1 MVDVV
6 DGGWWMVDGPS
17 MIHPSQRLVPDSQ
30 WLEKA
35 APVERSSIVSY
46 RPVPYPRSLNLLDSS
61 SYGLTF
67 CGTNH
72 LHYNSL
78 ILNLF

>member
-1 MVDVV
+1 MPRQSEESDGEKWGAGHGRLTVAHLFMVDVV

-35 APVERSSIVSY
+35 APVERSSIVST
-46 RPVPYPRSLNLLDSS
+46 VPYRTLAA
-61 SYGLTF
+61 
-67 CGTNH
+67 
-72 LHYNSL
+72 
-78 ILNLF
+78 